1 MDFAA
6 QKTASQFENECKLLM
21 VNYFFEFQEISL
33 SPRGLGVVKLASLL
47 HAPRGEFWAN
57 KRTPAP
63 AQVITK
69 KVKSKKGYTPREAF
83 ALVDRTPRT

>member
-1 MDFAA
+1 
-6 QKTASQFENECKLLM
+6 
-21 VNYFFEFQEISL
+21 
-33 SPRGLGVVKLASLL
+33 VVKLASLL
-47 HAPRGEFWAN
+47 HAPRGDFWAN